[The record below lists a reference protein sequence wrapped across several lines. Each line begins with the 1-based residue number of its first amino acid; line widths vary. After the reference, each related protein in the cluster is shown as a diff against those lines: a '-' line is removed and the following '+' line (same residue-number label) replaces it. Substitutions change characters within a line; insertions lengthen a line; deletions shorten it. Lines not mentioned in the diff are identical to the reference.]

1 MSTLLIVVGIFA
13 VFGAIV
19 YFGIMQERK
28 RAEAMQQVA
37 TVMGF
42 SYAKDDSGVGLPPRA
57 VTLPLFDRGHSRKAK
72 NLLGGTLADH
82 PVTVL
87 DYTYVTGSGKNRTM
101 HRQTVALFPDAAS
114 GLPDFEMAPEN
125 IFHKIGAAFGYQDID
140 FPDDEEFSKRYLLR
154 GSDEA
159 AIRDSFTPA
168 ARTMLAQNPGWSVHT
183 KDGSVAL
190 FHAGRLWKPE
200 EMPQRLADAL
210 SVLNRLERAR
220 A

>member
-1 MSTLLIVVGIFA
+1 MSQLLVVAGILA

-57 VTLPLFDRGHSRKAK
+57 ATLPLFDRGHGRKAK

-87 DYTYVTGSGKNRTM
+87 DYTYVTGSGKNRTT
-101 HRQTVALFPDAAS
+101 HRQTVALFPDAVS
-114 GLPDFEMAPEN
+114 GLPDFELAPEN
-125 IFHKIGAAFGYQDID
+125 IFHKIGAVFGYQDID
-140 FPDDEEFSKRYLLR
+140 FPEDEEFSKRYLLR

-159 AIRDSFTPA
+159 AVRNSFTPA
-168 ARTMLAQNPGWSVHT
+168 ARMLLAQDPGWSVQT
-183 KDGSVAL
+183 KDGAVAL
-190 FHAGRLWKPE
+190 YHAGRLWKPAA
-200 EMPQRLADAL
+200 MPQRLADAL

-220 A
+220 G